1 MTDNNYKVYVI
12 RYHNYMVTVF
22 CDNVGLTSTTGRL
35 VFTPDSSTIVSG
47 NASSC
52 NQDSYL
58 HDLRT

>member
-1 MTDNNYKVYVI
+1 MTDNYKVYVI

-35 VFTPDSSTIVSG
+35 VIVSG

-52 NQDSYL
+52 NQDGFL

>member
-1 MTDNNYKVYVI
+1 MTDNCKVYVI

-35 VFTPDSSTIVSG
+35 VIVSG

-58 HDLRT
+58 HDLIHNLYY